1 MQYDHLSRGVQLFFN
16 TFNFVRRMPSISP
29 IEKKTLLFHHGESKS
44 GSTLLVSLSKDISF
58 IFNGEFS
65 TILILYKLNDI
76 KNAFELSTNN
86 NSVVSYYY
94 RKYTEI
100 KVQLLI

>member
-1 MQYDHLSRGVQLFFN
+1 MQYNHLSRGVQLFFN

-29 IEKKTLLFHHGESKS
+29 IEKRTLLFHHGESKS
-44 GSTLLVSLSKDISF
+44 GSTLLVSLNKDISF

-76 KNAFELSTNN
+76 KNAFELSTIQ
-86 NSVVSYYY
+86 
-94 RKYTEI
+94 TTI
-100 KVQLLI
+100 QLFHIIIGNILR